1 MAAVRPAAVVP
12 RDSKAQTHRMLWRER
27 LVVAGLLLGLALG
40 VFGAAHLQTVASDG
54 YASWADQQYRYR
66 QQHYQPRRK
75 IVDRNGEPLAVSAP
89 RPTLYAN
96 PWQLEQVGANPQEVA
111 KRLAPM
117 VGVSE
122 KTLLK
127 RLRQSERRFVVLKRH
142 LVPQQADEIKAMK
155 LPGIGIEPAWRRYYP
170 LGEVAASLL
179 GFTNV
184 DDKGQE
190 GLERSFDQALA
201 GSRYQEIGKRARDGR
216 VLEVDKAAWQ
226 VDVDAPFELT
236 LDRRLQY
243 VAYRELKRAV
253 QEHDAAGGHMVILD
267 IASSEVLAM
276 VSLPSYNPHVRNKL
290 NWDAVRN
297 HVISDAYEPGS
308 TMKPLVMAAA
318 LDAELVSETDVIDTH
333 NGRWK
338 LGAHWV
344 RDGRRRDGLTP
355 AEIIRHSSNV
365 GISKVALRFDSADMW
380 MALSRYGFG
389 APISTGLPNEES
401 GRLPHFIDWQPIE
414 QATLSFGYGLSVSTL
429 QLAQA
434 YATLGA
440 EGVRRLPTIV
450 HYDAEPLEDR
460 VVSAAAANKVLQ
472 MMEAVAQP
480 DGTAPLAAI
489 PGYRV
494 AGKTGTARKSS
505 RKGGYTQDSY
515 RALFA
520 GVVPASQP
528 RFAAVVMVDDPGGE
542 HYYGGTVAA
551 PVFSAVMADALR
563 LLDVPADADSAPRAT
578 PAGMPVAALTANGG
592 AG

>member
-1 MAAVRPAAVVP
+1 MARRRSAAVVA
-12 RDSKAQTHRMLWRER
+12 RDEQGKTLSMLWRER
-27 LVVAGLLLGLALG
+27 LVLAGLLLGLGLG
-40 VFGAAHLQTVASDG
+40 VFGAVHLQAVASDG
-54 YASWADQQYRYR
+54 YASWADRQYRYR

-96 PWQLEQVGANPQEVA
+96 PWQMAKNETDINKVA
-111 KRLAPM
+111 AQLAPLL
-117 VGVSE
+117 GRSASE
-122 KTLLK
+122 LLP
-127 RLRQSERRFVVLKRH
+127 RLSSTTRRFVVLQRH
-142 LVPQQADEIKAMK
+142 LLPEQADQIKSMK
-155 LPGIGIEPAWRRYYP
+155 LPGVGIEPAWRRYYP

-184 DDKGQE
+184 DDVGQE
-190 GLERSFDQALA
+190 GLERSFDKALT
-201 GSRYQEIGKRARDGR
+201 GSRYQEVGKRARDGR
-216 VLEVDKAAWQ
+216 VLEMDQAAWQ
-226 VDVDAPFELT
+226 KDAEAPFELT
-236 LDRRLQY
+236 VDRRLQY

-253 QEHDAAGGHMVILD
+253 EEQSAAGGHMVILD
-267 IASSEVLAM
+267 IASGEVLAM
-276 VSLPSYNPHVRNKL
+276 VSLPSYNPHVRSHLDWN
-290 NWDAVRN
+290 AVRN

-318 LDAELVSETDVIDTH
+318 LDAELVSESDLVNTQ

-338 LGAHWV
+338 LGGHWV
-344 RDGRRRDGLTP
+344 RDGRRRGDLTP
-355 AEIIRHSSNV
+355 ADIIRYSSNV
-365 GISKVALRFDSADMW
+365 GISKIALRFDSADMW

-389 APISTGLPNEES
+389 APISTGLPNEEA

-440 EGVRRLPTIV
+440 DGVRRLPTIV
-450 HYDAEPLEDR
+450 RYDSEPLEER
-460 VVSAAAANKVLQ
+460 VVSRQSAQSVLR
-472 MMEAVAQP
+472 MMEGVTQK
-480 DGTAPLAAI
+480 GGSAPLGAI

-520 GVVPASQP
+520 GVVPASAPQL
-528 RFAAVVMVDDPGGE
+528 AAVVMIDDPGGE
-542 HYYGGTVAA
+542 DYYGGTVAA

-563 LLDVPADADSAPRAT
+563 LLEVEPDEGSDL
-578 PAGMPVAALTANGG
+578 PVAVLEVEGS

>member
-1 MAAVRPAAVVP
+1 MTASRVKAVKPRQELGAA
-12 RDSKAQTHRMLWRER
+12 QRMLWRER
-27 LVVAGLLLGLALG
+27 LVLAGLVFGLGLG
-40 VFGAAHLQTVASDG
+40 VFGAAHLQVVASEG
-54 YASWADQQYRYR
+54 YASWADRQYRYR
-66 QQHYQPRRK
+66 QQHHQPRRK

-96 PWQLEQVGANPQEVA
+96 PWQIEQIGANPARIAAALAPVVGATEKELRQ
-111 KRLAPM
+111 RLA
-117 VGVSE
+117 
-122 KTLLK
+122 
-127 RLRQSERRFVVLKRH
+127 QNERRFVVLKRH
-142 LVPQQADEIKAMK
+142 LVPQQAEAIKTLK

-170 LGEVAASLL
+170 LGEVASSLL
-179 GFTNV
+179 GFTNLE
-184 DDKGQE
+184 DKGQE

-226 VDVDAPFELT
+226 TDADAPFELT

-243 VAYRELKRAV
+243 VAYRELKRTV
-253 QEHDAAGGHMVILD
+253 EEQEAAGGHMVIMD
-267 IASSEVLAM
+267 IASGEVLAM
-276 VSLPSYNPHVRNKL
+276 VSLPSYNPHVRSKL
-290 NWDAVRN
+290 DWNAVRN
-297 HVISDAYEPGS
+297 HVISDVYEPGS

-318 LDAELVSETDVIDTH
+318 LDAGLVREQDVIDTH

-344 RDGRRRDGLTP
+344 RDGRRRDGLSP
-355 AEIIRHSSNV
+355 AEIIRYSSNV
-365 GISKVALRFDSADMW
+365 GMSKIALRFESADMW

-414 QATLSFGYGLSVSTL
+414 QATLSYGYGLSVSTL

-434 YATLGA
+434 YAALGA
-440 EGVRRLPTIV
+440 NGVRRLPTIV
-450 HYDAEPLEDR
+450 HYDAAPLEER
-460 VVSAAAANKVLQ
+460 VVSAAAAQSVVH
-472 MMEAVAQP
+472 MMEAVSRA

-528 RFAAVVMVDDPGGE
+528 RLAAVVMIDDPGGE
-542 HYYGGTVAA
+542 HYHGGKVAA
-551 PVFSAVMADALR
+551 PVFSVVMADALR
-563 LLDVPADADSAPRAT
+563 LLDIPGDAGTEPTDF
-578 PAGMPVAALTANGG
+578 PVAALSTTGG

>member
-1 MAAVRPAAVVP
+1 MAARPQAAVTP
-12 RDSKAQTHRMLWRER
+12 RDTAAQTRRMLWRER
-27 LVVAGLLLGLALG
+27 LVLAGLLFGLGLG
-40 VFGAAHLQTVASDG
+40 VFGAAHLQVVASDG
-54 YASWADQQYRYR
+54 YAAWADQQYRYR

-96 PWQLEQVGANPQEVA
+96 PWQMEQIGVDPKKVAANLAPLIGRSEKELV
-111 KRLAPM
+111 KRLQQ
-117 VGVSE
+117 
-122 KTLLK
+122 T
-127 RLRQSERRFVVLKRH
+127 QRRFVVLKRH
-142 LVPQQADEIKAMK
+142 LVPQQAEAIKAMK
-155 LPGIGIEPAWRRYYP
+155 LPGVGIEPAWRRYYP

-179 GFTNV
+179 GFTNLE
-184 DDKGQE
+184 DKGQE

-216 VLEVDKAAWQ
+216 VLEMDKAAWE
-226 VDVDAPFELT
+226 VDADAPFELT

-253 QEHDAAGGHMVILD
+253 QENDAAGGHMVILD
-267 IASSEVLAM
+267 IASGEVLAM
-276 VSLPSYNPHVRNKL
+276 VSLPSYNPHVRSKL
-290 NWDAVRN
+290 DWNAVRN

-318 LDAELVSETDVIDTH
+318 LDAELVSEADVIDTH

-355 AEIIRHSSNV
+355 ADIIRHSSNV
-365 GISKVALRFDSADMW
+365 GISKIALRFDSADMW

-440 EGVRRLPTIV
+440 KGVRRLPTIV
-450 HYDAEPLEDR
+450 HYDAEPLEER
-460 VVSAAAANKVLQ
+460 VVNEASAEAVLR
-472 MMEAVAQP
+472 MMEAVAKP

-520 GVVPASQP
+520 GVVPASNP
-528 RFAAVVMVDDPGGE
+528 RLAAVVMIDDPGGE
-542 HYYGGTVAA
+542 YYYGGKVAA
-551 PVFSAVMADALR
+551 PVFSVVMADALR
-563 LLDVPADADSAPRAT
+563 MLDVPGDAGT
-578 PAGMPVAALTANGG
+578 EEKNLPVAALAVNGG

>member
-1 MAAVRPAAVVP
+1 MAARPQAAVTP
-12 RDSKAQTHRMLWRER
+12 RDTAAQTRRMLWRER
-27 LVVAGLLLGLALG
+27 LVLAGLLFGLGLG
-40 VFGAAHLQTVASDG
+40 VFGAAHLQVVASDG
-54 YASWADQQYRYR
+54 YAAWADQQYRYR

-96 PWQLEQVGANPQEVA
+96 PWQMEQIGADPKKVAANLAPLIGRSEQELV
-111 KRLAPM
+111 KRLQQ
-117 VGVSE
+117 
-122 KTLLK
+122 T
-127 RLRQSERRFVVLKRH
+127 QRRFVVLKRH
-142 LVPQQADEIKAMK
+142 LVPQQAEAIKAMK
-155 LPGIGIEPAWRRYYP
+155 LPGVGIEPAWRRYYP

-179 GFTNV
+179 GFTNLE
-184 DDKGQE
+184 DKGQE

-216 VLEVDKAAWQ
+216 VLEMDKAAWE
-226 VDVDAPFELT
+226 VDADAPFELT

-267 IASSEVLAM
+267 IASGEVLAM
-276 VSLPSYNPHVRNKL
+276 VSLPSYNPHVRSKL
-290 NWDAVRN
+290 DWNAVRN

-318 LDAELVSETDVIDTH
+318 LDAELVAEADVIDTH

-355 AEIIRHSSNV
+355 ADIIRHSSNV
-365 GISKVALRFDSADMW
+365 GISKIALRFDSADMW

-440 EGVRRLPTIV
+440 KGVRRLPTIV
-450 HYDAEPLEDR
+450 HYDAAPLEER
-460 VVSAAAANKVLQ
+460 VVNEASAEAVLR
-472 MMEAVAQP
+472 MMEAVAKP

-520 GVVPASQP
+520 GVVPASNP
-528 RFAAVVMVDDPGGE
+528 RLAAVVMIDDPGGE
-542 HYYGGTVAA
+542 YYYGGKVAA
-551 PVFSAVMADALR
+551 PVFSVVMADALR
-563 LLDVPADADSAPRAT
+563 MLDVPADAGT
-578 PAGMPVAALTANGG
+578 EEKNLPVAALAVNGG